1 MEQRL
6 IDANALKVSYCKQCL
21 KETRNEQI
29 EVKQTP
35 YCAVAC
41 QDFDVIDKQPTVDA
55 VPVVHAY
62 WIIKPHGTYGQLR
75 AFCSA
80 CEKHSGI
87 GGIVSNQKKPYCP
100 NCGAIMDG
108 KEIVDG

>member
-1 MEQRL
+1 MNMEQRL

-21 KETRNEQI
+21 KETGNEQI

-55 VPVVHAY
+55 VPVCDVASARN
-62 WIIKPHGTYGQLR
+62 GTMLIN
-75 AFCSA
+75 A
-80 CEKHSGI
+80 
-87 GGIVSNQKKPYCP
+87 V
-100 NCGAIMDG
+100 
-108 KEIVDG
+108 

>member
-41 QDFDVIDKQPTVDA
+41 PDFDVIDKQPTVDA
-55 VPVVHAY
+55 VPISYIYEKASELKNDDMIYAY
-62 WIIKPHGTYGQLR
+62 KVLIGLIANYR
-75 AFCSA
+75 A
-80 CEKHSGI
+80 
-87 GGIVSNQKKPYCP
+87 
-100 NCGAIMDG
+100 DG
-108 KEIVDG
+108 ERKEQDDATN

>member
-41 QDFDVIDKQPTVDA
+41 PDFDVIDKQPTVDA
-55 VPVVHAY
+55 VPVVASDRNKLCP
-62 WIIKPHGTYGQLR
+62 INHGLRCKDIDNCAFWCEWGQC
-75 AFCSA
+75 AVKAIAVA
-80 CEKHSGI
+80 C
-87 GGIVSNQKKPYCP
+87 
-100 NCGAIMDG
+100 ADG
-108 KEIVDG
+108 ERKEQEND

>member
-55 VPVVHAY
+55 VPVKFIYESADLLR
-62 WIIKPHGTYGQLR
+62 KCADEHGARVLYMLIENWNR
-75 AFCSA
+75 A
-80 CEKHSGI
+80 
-87 GGIVSNQKKPYCP
+87 
-100 NCGAIMDG
+100 DG
-108 KEIVDG
+108 ERKDGERRTE